1 MTEATLPAA
10 PSTDRPTR
18 RQWLTLLVLS
28 LGLAIVIIDGTIVN
42 VAIPS
47 IRAEFNATLQQLEW
61 VNSIYALVY
70 AALIVTWGRIG
81 DQVGRK
87 RIFIGGVTVFVVGSL
102 MAGAAPSIE
111 FLILARVV
119 QGLGA
124 GMTSPSTLS
133 IISATFIGRA
143 RGIAFGVWGAVAG
156 ASAALGPLL
165 GGWLTTNASWRWA
178 FFINL
183 PIGIIAIVGAF
194 LLIQESIDRQQEL
207 SFDIPGILLTA
218 LGVGA
223 IIFALIE
230 GQTYGWVQPK
240 RPFTIGDWTWPL
252 ENVSISLVAAIIGVV
267 ALAMFVWWEQRVK
280 RQGKEPL
287 FDFSLT
293 RFPSFRYG
301 LITVAIVALGEFG
314 VIFVLSLY
322 LQGVLGLTA
331 FQTGLVF
338 LPFAITTL
346 FVAPS
351 AGVLSSRFGAKWVVT
366 SGMVI
371 EAIAIFLLS
380 RLFAIDTPIG
390 YFVPVLMLYGV
401 GVGLAI
407 AQLTSVVLSEVPRD
421 RLGAGSGA
429 NNTVR
434 QVGAAVGVAIIG
446 AVLTTGI
453 STSARSQLDAN
464 EMIPSFIKSAIV
476 QQIEEGGAA
485 NEGQLSLEGAPA
497 GIENSA
503 TGQAI
508 GQIVQQS
515 FVDGA
520 RAAALIASI
529 FVLLGALSSLRIPNT
544 KIEDMRE
551 VAAAH

>member
-1 MTEATLPAA
+1 MSEAATLVA
-10 PSTDRPTR
+10 PVNDRPTR

-47 IRAEFNATLQQLEW
+47 IRQEFNATLQQLEW

-70 AALIVTWGRIG
+70 AALIITWGRIG

-87 RIFIGGVTVFVVGSL
+87 RIFIAGVAVFVVGSL
-102 MAGAAPSIE
+102 MAGAAPSIG

-133 IISATFIGRA
+133 IISATFTGRA

-178 FFINL
+178 FYINL
-183 PIGIIAIVGAF
+183 PIGLIAIAGAF
-194 LLIQESIDRQQEL
+194 LLIQESRDRSHKL
-207 SFDIPGILLTA
+207 TFDIPGILLTA
-218 LGVGA
+218 IGIGGVV
-223 IIFALIE
+223 FALIE
-230 GQTYGWVQPK
+230 GQTYGWIQPK
-240 RPFTIGDWTWPL
+240 RPFSIGNWTWPF
-252 ENVSISLVAAIIGVV
+252 ENVSISLVSFIIGVI
-267 ALAMFVWWEQRVK
+267 ALAIFVWWELRLLRK
-280 RQGKEPL
+280 GKEPL
-287 FDFSLT
+287 FDFTLT

-338 LPFAITTL
+338 LPFAIATL
-346 FVAPS
+346 FTAPT
-351 AGVLSSRFGAKWVVT
+351 AGFLSSRFGAKWVVT
-366 SGMVI
+366 SGMLI
-371 EAIAIFLLS
+371 EAIAIFSLS
-380 RLFAIDTPIG
+380 RILQVDTPIG
-390 YFVPVLMLYGV
+390 AVVPVLILYGI

-407 AQLTSVVLSEVPRD
+407 AQLTSVVLSEVPPQK
-421 RLGAGSGA
+421 LGAGSGA
-429 NNTVR
+429 NNTIR
-434 QVGAAVGVAIIG
+434 QVGAAIGVAIIG

-453 STSARSQLDAN
+453 STSAQAQLDAN
-464 EMIPSFIKSAIV
+464 QTIPPFVKTAIV
-476 QQIEEGGAA
+476 QQIETGASA
-485 NEGQLSLEGAPA
+485 GEGQATLEGAPP
-497 GIENSA
+497 GIEKTA
-503 TGQAI
+503 AGQAI
-508 GQIVQQS
+508 VQVIQQS

-520 RAAALIASI
+520 KSAALVASI
-529 FVLLGALSSLRIPNT
+529 FVLLGALSSLLIPNT
-544 KIEDMRE
+544 KMQGMRE

>member
-1 MTEATLPAA
+1 MTQATVAAA
-10 PSTDRPTR
+10 PPTDRPTR

-28 LGLAIVIIDGTIVN
+28 LGLAIVIIDSTIVN

-87 RIFIGGVTVFVVGSL
+87 RIFVAGVAVFVAGSL
-102 MAGAAPSIE
+102 LAGAAPNIGL
-111 FLILARVV
+111 LILARAV
-119 QGLGA
+119 QGFGA

-133 IISATFIGRA
+133 IVSATFTGRA

-178 FFINL
+178 FYINL
-183 PIGIIAIVGAF
+183 PIGVIAIVGA
-194 LLIQESIDRQQEL
+194 LVLIQESRDLRQKL
-207 SFDIPGILLTA
+207 TFDIPGIVLTA

-240 RPFTIGDWTWPL
+240 RPFTIGNWTWPL

-267 ALAMFVWWEQRVK
+267 ALTIFVWWELRIQ

-287 FDFSLT
+287 FDFTLT

-314 VIFVLSLY
+314 VIFVLSLF

-371 EAIAIFLLS
+371 EAIAIFSLS
-380 RLFAIDTPIG
+380 RLFRVDTPIG
-390 YFVPVLMLYGV
+390 YFVPVLMVYGA

-407 AQLTSVVLSEVPRD
+407 AQLTSVVLSEVPRE

-429 NNTVR
+429 NNTIR

-453 STSARSQLDAN
+453 STSAVSQLDAN
-464 EMIPSFIKSAIV
+464 QAIPSFVKSAIV
-476 QQIEEGGAA
+476 QQIEQGGAA
-485 NEGQLSLEGAPA
+485 NEGQVSLEGAPP
-497 GIENSA
+497 GIEKTA
-503 TGQAI
+503 AGQAI
-508 GQIVQQS
+508 RQIIQQS

-544 KIEDMRE
+544 TKLEMRE

>member
-1 MTEATLPAA
+1 MTETTLPAA
-10 PSTDRPTR
+10 PAVDRPTR

-87 RIFIGGVTVFVVGSL
+87 RIFIAGVAVFVVGSL
-102 MAGAAPSIE
+102 MAGASPSIG

-133 IISATFIGRA
+133 IVSATFTGRA

-178 FFINL
+178 FYINL
-183 PIGIIAIVGAF
+183 PIGIIAILGAF
-194 LLIQESIDRQQEL
+194 FLINESRDSAQKL
-207 SFDIPGILLTA
+207 TFDIPGILLTA
-218 LGVGA
+218 LGIGA
-223 IIFALIE
+223 VVFALIE
-230 GQTYGWVQPK
+230 GQTYGWLQPK
-240 RPFTIGDWTWPL
+240 RPFTIGNWTWPL

-267 ALAMFVWWEQRVK
+267 ALALFVWWELRLQ

-287 FDFSLT
+287 FDFTLT

-338 LPFAITTL
+338 LPFAVTTL

-366 SGMVI
+366 SGMLI
-371 EAIAIFLLS
+371 EALAIFALS
-380 RLFAIDTPIG
+380 RSFAVDTPLG
-390 YFVPVLMLYGV
+390 ALVPILMLYGA

-407 AQLTSVVLSEVPRD
+407 AQLTSVVLSEVPPQ

-429 NNTVR
+429 NNTIR
-434 QVGAAVGVAIIG
+434 QVGAAIGVAIIG

-464 EMIPSFIKSAIV
+464 QAIPSFVKTAII

-485 NEGQLSLEGAPA
+485 TEGQVSLEGAPA

-503 TGQAI
+503 AGQAI
-508 GQIVQQS
+508 GQVIQQS

-520 RAAALIASI
+520 RSAALVASI
-529 FVLLGALSSLRIPNT
+529 FVLLGALSSLRIPNM
-544 KIEDMRE
+544 KMQGLRE